1 MKYYTILINSYLI
14 HTFNSIYTSLQFEPK
29 GMIFKSLGYSSCIHN
44 MIIK

>member
-14 HTFNSIYTSLQFEPK
+14 HTFNSIYTSLQFV
-29 GMIFKSLGYSSCIHN
+29 KSLGYSSCIRN